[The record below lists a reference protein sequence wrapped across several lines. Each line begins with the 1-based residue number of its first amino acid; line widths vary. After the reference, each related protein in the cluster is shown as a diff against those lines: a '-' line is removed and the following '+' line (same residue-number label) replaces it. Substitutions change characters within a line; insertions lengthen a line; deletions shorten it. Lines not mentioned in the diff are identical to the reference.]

1 MGLHGDQRG
10 EGGRD
15 MVTRGGKEGATWR
28 PEEGRRGK
36 HGDQREEGRR
46 GQHGDQ
52 RREGGDNMVTRGGK
66 EATTC

>member
-1 MGLHGDQRG
+1 
-10 EGGRD
+10 

-28 PEEGRRGK
+28 PEEGRRGQ

-46 GQHGDQ
+46 GQYGDQ

-66 EATTC
+66 EETTC